1 MWEEHPGKG
10 NRKGKNLNVGMQL
23 ADLKI
28 MEEELGLTK
37 GSVDVYEV
45 HEGARNQVI
54 NGLTD
59 QVEDSNFHVER
70 ENNDQLKIFQ

>member
-1 MWEEHPGKG
+1 
-10 NRKGKNLNVGMQL
+10 
-23 ADLKI
+23 